1 MSSQSKTLHLA
12 MASRIVSQHIA
23 NSRSKVVI
31 DALQAIDPER
41 VSSIPSM
48 LTSYLGKIGS
58 IRQDRELS
66 DEGKKTRIQSAASS
80 QLGNIA
86 TLAKSIAALE
96 AQHRADR
103 DSAVPLPKAEVADA
117 LIDLALVQQIRQA
130 NPIPSKLVNM
140 SERARLALARMPL
153 ELSGLTPD
161 VQAKVHGSLMSP
173 EKAAQLQ
180 EEAQALNSARAVVQS
195 AIEELAPDAKWSPRE
210 LVDNFGTAWKLP
222 GVVSPEVVLRMTGEA
237 QEA

>member
-1 MSSQSKTLHLA
+1 MSNQSKTLRLA
-12 MASRIVSQHIA
+12 MVSRITTQGIA
-23 NSRSKVVI
+23 KSSSRVVI

-41 VSSIPSM
+41 VSSIPGM
-48 LTSYLGKIGS
+48 LASYLGKIGS

-80 QLGNIA
+80 HLGNIA
-86 TLAKSIAALE
+86 ALAKSLATLE

-103 DSAVPLPKAEVADA
+103 DSAVPLPKAEVADV
-117 LIDLALVQQIRQA
+117 LLDMALVQQIRQD

-140 SERARLALARMPL
+140 SERARLAVARMPL

-210 LVDNFGTAWKLP
+210 LVDNFGTAWRLP